1 MCPAAFRY
9 YLTRRFLQK
18 LFCSHVLEKIP
29 GQHVEHM
36 VNMFLKEFCGL
47 HSGKTFESHWCGG
60 KGFRTSCTTL
70 WHLCWERC
78 RMRWRY
84 KGPEMKAEVVVV
96 TMTWV
101 MITHVMPPNVPP
113 FALVREVSH
122 GVALR
127 PPRDEGRRCCCP
139 YDIRQKHP
147 CNAPPKSIPL
157 HLCSTTRN
165 DRLEIKPEVVVVPM
179 TFVKSTHAM
188 PRKVRPFT
196 FVFYNPERPPGDEG
210 RRSCCSQDESRK

>member
-1 MCPAAFRY
+1 
-9 YLTRRFLQK
+9 
-18 LFCSHVLEKIP
+18 
-29 GQHVEHM
+29 
-36 VNMFLKEFCGL
+36 
-47 HSGKTFESHWCGG
+47 
-60 KGFRTSCTTL
+60 
-70 WHLCWERC
+70 
-78 RMRWRY
+78 
-84 KGPEMKAEVVVV
+84 
-96 TMTWV
+96 

-165 DRLEIKPEVVVVPM
+165 DRLEIKAEVVVVPM

-210 RRSCCSQDESRK
+210 RRSCCSQDESRKESQPDGSGVMRIVKSTRVNPPPRQNSSETRHMFVFLWVFGRMHGL